1 MTAITQARRPA
12 RRSFTA
18 ATVALFERWMP
29 DPFVIAIALTF
40 ATALAALLLAP
51 KGSPDTVISGWYNG
65 FFSILAFAFQMI
77 LILVTGHALANAPP
91 VRRGIQ
97 AIVGVARTPNQAVV
111 LTFCICAVASFLN
124 WGFGLVVAAMLSREV
139 AGRMRLDFGWLVAAA
154 YSGWVVWA
162 TGFSSSIA
170 LTQAS
175 KGNALNIIEK
185 ITGKVTPFGDMV
197 FRAYNVVPTL
207 LIVLVVP
214 IVFIL
219 IGPRDEDVV
228 AWSPEPDT
236 TAASTAGPRGE
247 PEAPA
252 RRADRWPVWSWLFA
266 LAGLGYVAYVWTSKG
281 VSIDINTI
289 IFIFLMLGI
298 GLHGAPTAYVAAVNA
313 AAKQVGSMILQY
325 PIYGG
330 ILGILNATGLA
341 GVISKAFVAIATA
354 HTLPFWSYICSLFI
368 TFLVPSGGGHWAVQG
383 PFVIP
388 AAVQVGASLPAT
400 AMAVAAGENVAYML
414 QPFFALPVVAMAG
427 IGIQRVLGYTVV
439 TFGVTFVIWVGAT
452 LFLM

>member
-1 MTAITQARRPA
+1 MTAVTEARRPPKRGMVA
-12 RRSFTA
+12 LS
-18 ATVALFERWMP
+18 VALFERWMP
-29 DPFVIAIALTF
+29 DPFLIAIGLTF
-40 ATALAALLLAP
+40 ATVLAALALAP
-51 KGSPDTVISGWYNG
+51 KGTPDQVIAGWYKG
-65 FFSILAFAFQMI
+65 VFSILAFAFQMI

-91 VRRGIQ
+91 VKRGI
-97 AIVGVARTPNQAVV
+97 AALVGLARTANQAVV
-111 LTFCICAVASFLN
+111 LTFLVCALASFLN

-139 AGRMRLDFGWLVAAA
+139 AARIKLDFGWLVAAA

-170 LTQAS
+170 LTQAT
-175 KGNALNIIEK
+175 KGNELNIIEK
-185 ITGKVTPFGDMV
+185 ITGVVTPFGDMV
-197 FRAYNVVPTL
+197 FKAYNLVPTL

-219 IGPRDEDVV
+219 IKPRDEDAI
-228 AWSPEPDT
+228 AWVPEADAAAPTTSLRGDPD
-236 TAASTAGPRGE
+236 
-247 PEAPA
+247 APA
-252 RRADRWPVWSWLFA
+252 RRADRWPVSSWLFA
-266 LAGLGYVAYVWTSKG
+266 LLGLGYTVYAWISKG
-281 VSIDINTI
+281 PSIDINTVI
-289 IFIFLMLGI
+289 WIFLMLGI
-298 GLHGAPTAYVAAVNA
+298 ALHGAPVAYVAAVNA
-313 AAKQVGSMILQY
+313 AARQVGSMILQY

-341 GVISKAFVAIATA
+341 GVISKAFVAVATA

-439 TFGVTFVIWVGAT
+439 TFLVTGTIWIGAT
-452 LFLM
+452 LLLM